1 MRCSSQKEKEG
12 TFLYRLF
19 YPKKIVLI
27 FVFLLNVH
35 FIEYTFRIYIILH
48 MKKITSY
55 TFLLIFK
62 IVESLQRILEWFK

>member
-1 MRCSSQKEKEG
+1 MRKKKKKEKEG

-62 IVESLQRILEWFK
+62 IVESLQRILKWFK